1 MEYRVISAF
10 NDILDSGFLY
20 SVGDAYPR
28 QGTQATDERI
38 AELSGSNNKQH
49 KPLIEAVVVQ
59 AEKDEEI
66 IVPARRKRGRKNEN
80 D

>member
-28 QGTQATDERI
+28 KGAQTTDERI

-49 KPLIEAVVVQ
+49 KPLIEAVVVE
-59 AEKDEEI
+59 AVADEEI
-66 IVPARRKRGRKNEN
+66 IVPARRKRGKKNEN